1 MRPFGPG
8 FPAVLAPCLLSGQM
22 LGRDRLVQ
30 FGPIG
35 LDQLIRPILCRLPS
49 VTAMGRHPGSRV
61 HSRSTGGAC
70 QVYLPADL
78 LVLCGVP

>member
-1 MRPFGPG
+1 
-8 FPAVLAPCLLSGQM
+8 VLAPCLLGGRM
-22 LGRDRLVQ
+22 LGRGRLVQ

-35 LDQLIRPILCRLPS
+35 LDQLIRPILFWLPS
-49 VTAMGRHPGSRV
+49 VTAMGRHSGSRV

-78 LVLCGVP
+78 LVLCRVS